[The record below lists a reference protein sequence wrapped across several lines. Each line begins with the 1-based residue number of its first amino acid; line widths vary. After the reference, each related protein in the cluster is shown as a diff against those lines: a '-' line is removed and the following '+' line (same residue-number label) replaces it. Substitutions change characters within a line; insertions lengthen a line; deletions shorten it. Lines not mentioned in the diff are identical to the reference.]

1 MKMDQ
6 RNRGTKIGGLH
17 KSALLANY
25 LLGWLYSAIKE
36 TVATKPRPDG
46 HAPKRSLPT
55 FTPQENAKTSS
66 PPQDMS
72 HNERKRP

>member
-17 KSALLANY
+17 KSALLANK
-25 LLGWLYSAIKE
+25 LLESMYSAIKE
-36 TVATKPRPDG
+36 ICATKPRRGG

-55 FTPQENAKTSS
+55 FTPKR
-66 PPQDMS
+66 M
-72 HNERKRP
+72 RKLPRRRRI